1 MVGVDKE
8 MKAEDVA
15 VIDNLI
21 MERVAILK
29 VFCDIG
35 SNFSLDTPVKLTEDS
50 NKTVLVATSKKIE
63 RKTPHVIPKKYKN
76 VVGQLKKVD
85 SKYQLPNFKVSLE
98 ILLKILDEKIC
109 PYCSTT
115 NVNFRDYPCNKKY

>member
-1 MVGVDKE
+1 

-109 PYCSTT
+109 PYCSAT
-115 NVNFRDYPCNKKY
+115 NVNFKDHPCNKKY